1 MSPKPKSTNGSGL
14 KSVISPNAEF
24 GIEILS
30 RSAIPSPTGR
40 GRLPLV
46 PQLTIARTLHEALE
60 AISKNGI
67 GIAEEACGFNLEAPA
82 TRKEAEKLGLK
93 KLTSSFASYV
103 RKQLEEFKLT
113 DKVEIVRREG
123 GKKLYLTGPA
133 ADHA

>member
-1 MSPKPKSTNGSGL
+1 MTPKAKLSAIPL
-14 KSVISPNAEF
+14 KSIISPNEDY
-24 GIEILS
+24 GIEILT
-30 RSAIPSPTGR
+30 RSAIPTPTGR
-40 GRLPLV
+40 GRLALV
-46 PQLTIARTLHEALE
+46 PQLTIAKTLHEALQ

-82 TRKEAEKLGLK
+82 TRKEAAQLGLK
-93 KLTSSFASYV
+93 KLTSSFAAYV

-133 ADHA
+133 ADNA